1 MDSKQ
6 HGEEIAAT
14 LQALAR
20 QARREQT
27 PAEEALWKLL
37 RAHRCGNLHFR
48 RQAQVGPFRIDFYC
62 ASLRLAVEVDGS
74 VHHEPEVQRR
84 DLDRQ
89 TILAQDFGIYV
100 LRVTNEDVLQR
111 PHPTRQRIL
120 QTARTLAN
128 ASLSRAAGEVASL
141 SETEGVS

>member
-6 HGEEIAAT
+6 HGEEIAAI
-14 LQALAR
+14 LQSLAR

-27 PAEEALWKLL
+27 PAEKALWRLL

-48 RQAQVGPFRIDFYC
+48 RQALIGPFRIDFYC
-62 ASLRLAVEVDGS
+62 ASLCLAVEVDGS
-74 VHHEPEVQRR
+74 VHEEPAIQRR

-89 TILAQDFGIYV
+89 MILEQNFGIHI
-100 LRVTNEDVLQR
+100 LRVTNADVLQR

-120 QTARTLAN
+120 RTARSLAN
-128 ASLSRAAGEVASL
+128 TSLSRAAGEVASL
-141 SETEGVS
+141 SEPEGAS